1 MKKKKGKARR
11 SNEARASPRKFE
23 LFSTNV
29 SEGRATDSEF
39 LRMKGRPV
47 NAKGSK
53 MIPMGRLRFVM
64 KETIRE
70 GKSHGERRGGAEALS
85 RCLLSIDH

>member
-23 LFSTNV
+23 LFSTNNV
-29 SEGRATDSEF
+29 SAKRATDSEF

-70 GKSHGERRGGAEALS
+70 GKCHGETRGGAEAF
-85 RCLLSIDH
+85 CCCK

>member
-1 MKKKKGKARR
+1 MKKKGKARR

-39 LRMKGRPV
+39 LRMKGRLV

-53 MIPMGRLRFVM
+53 MIPMGRLRFLM

-70 GKSHGERRGGAEALS
+70 GKSHGERRGGVEAF
-85 RCLLSIDH
+85 CCCK